1 MGFLFLILAQTCFH
15 YRNFHFYLWVTRLGF
30 GNCRGKTLHFAILGE
45 QSVLLSNNL
54 NQYKIKIIISIGLK
68 YAYLQLGRV

>member
-1 MGFLFLILAQTCFH
+1 MET
-15 YRNFHFYLWVTRLGF
+15 V
-30 GNCRGKTLHFAILGE
+30 RGKILHFAILGE

-68 YAYLQLGRV
+68 YAYLQLGRVNIWTLVLNELAHISAK